1 MANQRLDL
9 RMSQQLVMTPQL
21 RMAIK
26 LLQMNSLDLQSFVQQ
41 EMLENPF
48 LSNDEGST
56 EVLSEARD
64 KNAERDYEDDK
75 ISNDFA
81 EDTGLD
87 AGWDS
92 MYDSG
97 GTPDKSTGSTGAG
110 NNFDGDSSDWEKNAV
125 SEQTLKDHLNEQ
137 LGLSTNEPALRFL
150 GQYIIDAIDDSGY
163 ISLDFAASSEQLGVE
178 TSKMYEA
185 LNLIQTFDP
194 VGVGSRTLAECLG
207 LQMKAEGT
215 YDEAAQVVLANLD
228 LLAKRDLG
236 KLAKIAGVNTDE
248 IQEVCERITQLTP
261 KPGLKYGSD
270 VSTNV
275 IPDLIVDRDSEGK
288 WRAELNAEAMPKIL
302 LNDAFDIK
310 GRTKDDNN
318 YISEKMTR
326 AQWLLKS
333 LEQRARTIYK
343 VGNALLE
350 VQAGFFEHGV
360 EHLQPLTLKTVAE
373 KVDVHESTVSRVT
386 NGKFMQTPMGVF
398 ELKYFFSSAIGTTG
412 GRVEVASESVKAM
425 IKRIIKDENPQR
437 PYSDEKLVGL
447 LKKEGIDVARRTV
460 AKYREAIGIPPTSQR
475 RVRL

>member
-1 MANQRLDL
+1 MAEQRLDL

-26 LLQMNSLDLQSFVQQ
+26 LLQMNSLDLQGFVEQ

-48 LSNDEGST
+48 LSNEEGST
-56 EVLSEARD
+56 EVLSKAQD
-64 KNAERDYEDDK
+64 SSERDYEDDK
-75 ISNDFA
+75 ISGDFA

-97 GTPDKSTGSTGAG
+97 GAPDNKASSGGS
-110 NNFDGDSSDWEKNAV
+110 FDGDSSDWEKNAV
-125 SEQTLKDHLNEQ
+125 SEKTLKDHLNEQ
-137 LGLSTNEPALRFL
+137 LGLSSNDPVMRFL
-150 GQYIIDAIDDSGY
+150 GGYIIDAIDDSGY
-163 ISLDFAASSEQLGVE
+163 ITLDFAASAEQLGIE
-178 TSKMYEA
+178 TSKLYEA
-185 LNLIQTFDP
+185 LSLVQTFDP
-194 VGVGSRTLAECLG
+194 VGVGARTLAECLG

-215 YDEAAQVVLANLD
+215 HDEAAAIVLANLD
-228 LLAKRDLG
+228 LLAKRDLA
-236 KLAKIAGVNTDE
+236 KLAKVAGVTSEE

-261 KPGLKYGSD
+261 KPGLKFGSD

-275 IPDLIVDRDSEGK
+275 IPDLIVNKDSEGK
-288 WRAELNAEAMPKIL
+288 WRAELNAEAMPKLL
-302 LNDAFDIK
+302 LNNAFDIK
-310 GRTKDDNN
+310 GRTKDDTN
-318 YISEKMTR
+318 YINDKMTR

-350 VQAGFFEHGV
+350 FQAGFFEHGV

-373 KVDVHESTVSRVT
+373 KIEVHESTVSRVT

-425 IKRIIKDENPQR
+425 IKRIVKDENPQR
-437 PYSDEKLVGL
+437 PYSDEKLVAL

>member
-1 MANQRLDL
+1 MANQRLDM

-41 EMLENPF
+41 EMMENPF
-48 LSNDEGST
+48 LSNEEGST
-56 EVLSEARD
+56 EVLSKAAD
-64 KNAERDYEDDK
+64 NKTDRDYEDDK

-97 GTPDKSTGSTGAG
+97 GTPDNKASSGGS
-110 NNFDGDSSDWEKNAV
+110 FDGDSSDWEKNAV
-125 SEQTLKDHLNEQ
+125 SEKTLKDHLYEQ
-137 LGLSTNEPALRFL
+137 LGLSSNDPVMRFL

-163 ISLDFAASSEQLGVE
+163 ISLDFAAASEQLGVKAE
-178 TSKMYEA
+178 KVYEA
-185 LNLIQTFDP
+185 LSLIQTFEP

-236 KLAKIAGVNTDE
+236 KLAKIAGVNADE

-310 GRTKDDNN
+310 GRSKDDTS
-318 YISEKMTR
+318 YINEKMTR

-350 VQAGFFEHGV
+350 FQAGFFEHGV

-425 IKRIIKDENPQR
+425 IKRLIKDENPQR